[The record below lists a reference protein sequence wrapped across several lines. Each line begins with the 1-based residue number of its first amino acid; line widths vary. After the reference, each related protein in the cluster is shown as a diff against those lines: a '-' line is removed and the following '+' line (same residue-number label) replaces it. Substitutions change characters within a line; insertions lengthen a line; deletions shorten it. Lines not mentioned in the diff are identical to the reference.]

1 MCRPSGLN
9 AAPMRLIPP
18 NNAAK
23 IGDVGAP
30 GIVMGDER
38 SAWYMYRLAEPPSPP
53 ERLTT
58 MYSPSGTHSGER
70 KRLLLPRD
78 TCVVSVLSRRI
89 VHRLSPPLRS
99 EMKATDSPSGLKRG
113 CTSKAI
119 PVRSGDALPPVIGM
133 V

>member
-1 MCRPSGLN
+1 
-9 AAPMRLIPP
+9 MRLMPP
-18 NNAAK
+18 NRAAK
-23 IGDVGAP
+23 TGEVGAP
-30 GIVMGDER
+30 GIVIGEAR
-38 SAWYMYRLAEPPSPP
+38 SALYMYRLAAPPRPP
-53 ERLTT
+53 DRLTT
-58 MYSPSGTHSGER
+58 RYSPSGTHSGER

-99 EMKATDSPSGLKRG
+99 EMNATDSPSGLNRG

-119 PVRSGDALPPVIGM
+119 PVSSGDALPPVIGM